1 MSSPVSA
8 KLHHLCKAMWLATL
22 LLPCRGENG
31 EHSPG
36 LRDQPG
42 LCWWE
47 VAWEQAQ
54 DTGWF
59 GSHSIQIASSL

>member
-1 MSSPVSA
+1 MTSPISA
-8 KLHHLCKAMWLATL
+8 KLYHLCKDMWLAAL
-22 LLPCRGENG
+22 LLPCRGEDEEDG
-31 EHSPG
+31 PG

-42 LCWWE
+42 LCRWE